1 MSVQLQQYMDAH
13 NRQAEMIG
21 NLKAE
26 LIMYRHFAVQAAS
39 AIEQL
44 KHCLLRHYDAHS
56 AFANDRAALL
66 DADLVLAE
74 AYKLTQKEALQ

>member
-1 MSVQLQQYMDAH
+1 MDAH

-26 LIMYRHFAVQAAS
+26 LIMHRHLAVQAAS

-44 KHCLLRHYDAHS
+44 KHRLLSHYDANS
-56 AFANDRAALL
+56 ASAQDRAALL
-66 DADLVLAE
+66 DADLVLSE
-74 AYKLTQKEALQ
+74 CYRMNLKEGR

>member
-1 MSVQLQQYMDAH
+1 MDGIH
-13 NRQAEMIG
+13 RQAEMIG

-26 LIMYRHFAVQAAS
+26 FIMHRHLAVQAAS

-44 KHCLLRHYDAHS
+44 KHCLLRHYDANS

-66 DADLVLAE
+66 DADLVLAL
-74 AYKLTQKEALQ
+74 AYKLTTKEAK